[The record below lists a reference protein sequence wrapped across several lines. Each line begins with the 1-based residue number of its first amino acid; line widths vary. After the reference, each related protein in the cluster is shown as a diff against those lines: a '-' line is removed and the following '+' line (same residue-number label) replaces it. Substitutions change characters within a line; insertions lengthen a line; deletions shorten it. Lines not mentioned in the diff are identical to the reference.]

1 MALALVLEVERR
13 QNLGDMRLTL
23 TTGIGGA
30 VLSFGKFSLAGIG
43 LSALVAVVLN
53 LLLPERPEDRTP
65 TVAPHAEEEHPASE
79 A

>member
-1 MALALVLEVERR
+1 M
-13 QNLGDMRLTL
+13 TL

-65 TVAPHAEEEHPASE
+65 TVTTPKEEEVADS
-79 A
+79 AA